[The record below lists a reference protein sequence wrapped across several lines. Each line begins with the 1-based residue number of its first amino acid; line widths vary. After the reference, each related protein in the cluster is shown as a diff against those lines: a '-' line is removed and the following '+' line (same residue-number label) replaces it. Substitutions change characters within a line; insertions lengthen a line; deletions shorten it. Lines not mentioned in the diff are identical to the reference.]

1 MKLTLDLLSA
11 RRMTAEG
18 YLVVPARIARTG
30 IQEYLAHEI
39 GLDGGPD
46 RVIRVYR
53 PESEVFDPAAIAS
66 FDGLPITDDHPGVSV
81 NADNWGQYA
90 VGFTRTPRREG
101 DYVVVDLYITRRS
114 AIDKIKAGK
123 VELSAGY
130 GADYIDEPGTTP
142 DGQPYDAIQARIRG
156 NHVAIVDAGRCGP
169 ACRVSDSKPQTR
181 TGEPPMAKRRINV
194 GDGITL
200 ELEENEASVV
210 ESLAN
215 KLQAAT
221 SQVGQL
227 ESDLE
232 AATAPTDVEGTQMT
246 PQQMAAEITRLKAEL
261 AKATSSADEVPE
273 ARDAAIATAIK
284 VIGDAK
290 RLVPPIVTD
299 GKPLAAIRREVVVG
313 AYEKQKPMLDALLGG
328 KAPADAEQANI
339 DTAFN
344 VLAAS
349 APAATNTSDGTD
361 DAVARALASQRHATA
376 DADDPRAAYANRLTT
391 AYKGK

>member
-18 YLVVPARIARTG
+18 YLVVPARIARIGT
-30 IQEYLAHEI
+30 QEYLAHEI
-39 GLDGGPD
+39 GLDGDPE
-46 RVIRVYR
+46 RLVQVYR
-53 PESEVFDPAAIAS
+53 PESEVFDPEAIAS

-81 NADNWGQYA
+81 NADNWAQYA
-90 VGFTRTPRREG
+90 VGFTRNPRREG
-101 DYVVVDLYITRRS
+101 DYLVVDLYITRRS

-142 DGQPYDAIQARIRG
+142 DGQPYDAMQARIRG

-210 ESLAN
+210 ESIAS

-221 SQVGQL
+221 AQVGQL

-232 AATAPTDVEGTQMT
+232 TATAPTDVEGTQMT

-261 AKATSSADEVPE
+261 AKATASDESPE
-273 ARDAAIATAIK
+273 ARDAAIAVATK

-290 RLVPPIVTD
+290 RLVPAIVTD

-313 AYEKQKPMLDALLGG
+313 AYEKQKAMLDALLGG
-328 KAPADAEQANI
+328 KSPADAEQGTI
-339 DTAFN
+339 DTAFK

-349 APAATNTSDGTD
+349 APASTDVNDGTD
-361 DAVARALASQRHATA
+361 DAVARALASQRHAVA
-376 DADDPRAAYANRLTT
+376 DAEDPRAAYASTLTN
-391 AYKGK
+391 AWKGK

>member
-18 YLVVPARIARTG
+18 YLVVPARIARIGT
-30 IQEYLAHEI
+30 QEYLAHEI
-39 GLDGGPD
+39 GLDGDPE
-46 RVIRVYR
+46 RLVQVYR
-53 PESEVFDPAAIAS
+53 PESEVFDPEAIAS

-81 NADNWGQYA
+81 NADNWAQYA
-90 VGFTRTPRREG
+90 VGFTRNPRREG
-101 DYVVVDLYITRRS
+101 DYLVVDLYITRRS

-123 VELSAGY
+123 AELSAGY

-142 DGQPYDAIQARIRG
+142 DGQPYDAMQARIRG

-210 ESLAN
+210 ESIAS

-221 SQVGQL
+221 AQVGQL

-232 AATAPTDVEGTQMT
+232 TATAPTDVEGTQMT

-261 AKATSSADEVPE
+261 AKATASDESPE
-273 ARDAAIATAIK
+273 ARDAAIAVATK

-290 RLVPPIVTD
+290 RLVPAIVTD

-313 AYEKQKPMLDALLGG
+313 AYEKQKAMLDALLGG
-328 KAPADAEQANI
+328 KSPADAEQGTI

-349 APAATNTSDGTD
+349 APASTDVNDGTD
-361 DAVARALASQRHATA
+361 DAVARALASQRHAVA
-376 DADDPRAAYANRLTT
+376 DAEDPRAAYASTLTN
-391 AYKGK
+391 AWKGK

>member
-39 GLDGGPD
+39 GLDGDPE
-46 RVIRVYR
+46 RLVKVYR
-53 PESEVFDPAAIAS
+53 PESSVFDPAAVTS

-81 NADNWGQYA
+81 NADNWAQYA
-90 VGFTRTPRREG
+90 VGFTRNPRREG
-101 DYVVVDLYITRRS
+101 DYLVCDLYITRRS

-130 GADYIDEPGTTP
+130 GAAYIDTPGVTP
-142 DGQPYDAIQARIRG
+142 DGEPFDALQDDIRG

-181 TGEPPMAKRRINV
+181 TGELPMAKRRINV

-210 ESLAN
+210 ESIAS

-221 SQVGQL
+221 AQVGQL

-232 AATAPTDVEGTQMT
+232 TATAPTDVEGTQMT

-284 VIGDAK
+284 IIGDAK
-290 RLVPPIVTD
+290 RLVPAIVTD

-313 AYEKQKPMLDALLGG
+313 AYEKQKAMLDALLGG
-328 KAPADAEQANI
+328 KSPADAEQGTI

-349 APAATNTSDGTD
+349 APASTVVNDGTD
-361 DAVARALASQRHATA
+361 DAVARALASQRHAVA
-376 DADDPRAAYANRLTT
+376 DAEDPRAAYASNLTT
-391 AYKGK
+391 AWKGK